1 MTQSEFFF
9 NSKEKTKK
17 KKVRKKSIA
26 PTEAKPNSAATPI
39 PNQPF
44 APTEKSIYSITQ
56 ITRLIK
62 GAILDQFPGTV
73 TIKGEIS
80 NFKAHYNGH
89 VYLALK
95 DAGATIPAVI
105 WKGTA
110 SKLKITPADGMQ
122 VTATGNIDLYE
133 AHGKYQFIIRTI
145 NDSGTG
151 ALEMAYKAL
160 LEKLKSEGLFKTQY
174 KKPIPPIPETIAIVS
189 SASGAAIEDIKN
201 TLNRRFP
208 IVKQWLYTVAVQG
221 KTAGDQIANAIRNIN
236 TQMESLG
243 HVDLIIIAR
252 GGGSIEDLWAF
263 NEEVVARAIFES
275 TIPIICGVGHETD
288 TTIADFVADFRAP
301 TPTAAAEI
309 AVPDINDITASV
321 NDAYARLTNTIGRQ
335 LVTLKQQLNSI
346 ASRPC
351 FNRPLDT
358 VNYKLQTVDQKE
370 SQLTKSVSEII
381 NQSKQSVFRCEKII
395 DKIEPRRHIV
405 TKQNALN
412 NLTNTLTTILK
423 NQMVSQQF
431 KVREVA
437 IKLSANK
444 PDTTTAK
451 HQLHQVAK
459 RLENLN
465 PKAVLNRG
473 YSITR
478 NKQDH
483 NIITD
488 TTSLQDG
495 AIIVT
500 ELANN
505 MTVESKVT
513 QKAKKET

>member
-1 MTQSEFFF
+1 MTQGEFFF
-9 NSKEKTKK
+9 NTKAKVKK
-17 KKVRKKSIA
+17 KKVRKKITPSTKPTQTIA
-26 PTEAKPNSAATPI
+26 SSTPLPATVQKTP
-39 PNQPF
+39 
-44 APTEKSIYSITQ
+44 YSITQ

-62 GAILDQFPGTV
+62 GAIVDQFPGAI

-89 VYLALK
+89 IYLALK

-110 SKLKITPADGMQ
+110 SKLKITPTDGMQ

-133 AHGKYQFIIRTI
+133 AHGKYQFIIRTL
-145 NDSGTG
+145 NDAGTG
-151 ALEMAYKAL
+151 ALELAYKAL
-160 LEKLKSEGLFKTQY
+160 LEKLKSEGLFDTQH
-174 KKPIPPIPETIAIVS
+174 KKSIPLVPETIAIVS

-221 KTAGDQIANAIRNIN
+221 KTAGEQIANGIKNLNMQSKALGNID
-236 TQMESLG
+236 
-243 HVDLIIIAR
+243 VIIIAR

-263 NEEVVARAIFES
+263 NEEVVARAIFDS

-309 AVPDINDITASV
+309 AVPDINDLSTLVNSTAI
-321 NDAYARLTNTIGRQ
+321 RLANTIGRQ
-335 LVTLKQQLNSI
+335 FSTLKQQVNSI
-346 ASRPC
+346 ALRPC
-351 FNRPLDT
+351 FSRPLDSLH
-358 VNYKLQTVDQKE
+358 YKTQTLYQKE
-370 SQLTKSVSEII
+370 SQLTKSISDKI
-381 NQSKQSVFRCEKII
+381 NQSRQSLYRHEATVN
-395 DKIEPRRHIV
+395 KIEPRRHIV
-405 TKQNALN
+405 TKQNKLN
-412 NLTNTLTTILK
+412 NLSNTITMALQ
-423 NQMVSQQF
+423 NQLVSQTF

-437 IKLSANK
+437 ITLSANK
-444 PDTTTAK
+444 PDTMMGK
-451 HQLHQVAK
+451 HQLHQITK

-478 NKQDH
+478 HKQNN

-488 TTSLQDG
+488 MTTLNDG
-495 AIIVT
+495 ATIVT

-505 MTVESKVT
+505 KTIESKVT
-513 QKAKKET
+513 KKAKKEI